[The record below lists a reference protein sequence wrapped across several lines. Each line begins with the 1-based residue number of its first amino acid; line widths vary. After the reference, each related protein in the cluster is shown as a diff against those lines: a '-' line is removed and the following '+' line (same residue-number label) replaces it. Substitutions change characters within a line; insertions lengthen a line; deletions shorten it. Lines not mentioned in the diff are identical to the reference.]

1 MNTKSI
7 FTCFAGFVTLMLS
20 GFLFYEVIFKSYFSK
35 LMENMG
41 DCFLQE
47 PPILPMVIAHLCFS
61 IILLIILRYNNVT
74 SFMNGIK
81 RSWLII
87 ILIMTWYDAWAF
99 TYIPQMNLP
108 TAIIDVAVNS
118 TCSLLAAGV
127 MGWVLGQYKS
137 CLLYTSRCV

>member
-81 RSWLII
+81 G
-87 ILIMTWYDAWAF
+87 
-99 TYIPQMNLP
+99 
-108 TAIIDVAVNS
+108 
-118 TCSLLAAGV
+118 AG
-127 MGWVLGQYKS
+127 
-137 CLLYTSRCV
+137 